1 MADRMLSVE
10 DRIACVYY
18 VWANAYGT
26 DIVEGAGKVWT
37 RMPVPIRG
45 EALRHVICC
54 SKSAFERAF
63 FKFRNEGALMYEG
76 RDHVLV
82 SKHRLDRIALWLK
95 SVKGKRSST

>member
-1 MADRMLSVE
+1 MPMEPILLKEQGR
-10 DRIACVYY
+10 
-18 VWANAYGT
+18 YG
-26 DIVEGAGKVWT
+26 
-37 RMPVPIRG
+37 
-45 EALRHVICC
+45 L
-54 SKSAFERAF
+54 AFERAF